1 MDYFNFSHKIQ
12 NLPSNIYYY
21 IIKYEYSNESYID
34 NKMKADELSIKGGF
48 TMQFWTV
55 FGSQIDN
62 DNAICK
68 VSFRRNSA
76 FHMQNQNQY
85 HQTIREMKNAQQM
98 VLGMI
103 LYQYFDQFCSVDSTL

>member
-1 MDYFNFSHKIQ
+1 
-12 NLPSNIYYY
+12 
-21 IIKYEYSNESYID
+21 
-34 NKMKADELSIKGGF
+34 MKADELSIKGGF

-62 DNAICK
+62 DGVFVIDNPICK
-68 VSFRRNSA
+68 LSFQRNSVLP
-76 FHMQNQNQY
+76 MQNLNKY

-103 LYQYFDQFCSVDSTL
+103 FHWYFSSRIFRSNFMI